1 MTWQSTPCS
10 VGKWVTVTRD
20 NGAVVPSM
28 SVAWR
33 QFATFVTSW
42 GSANAQSLHERS
54 RKAGHARLSAKFREA
69 PEDRYALAKWKD
81 WPARTE
87 AVVAK

>member
-1 MTWQSTPCS
+1 
-10 VGKWVTVTRD
+10 
-20 NGAVVPSM
+20 M

-33 QFATFVTSW
+33 QLAAFVTSW
-42 GSANAQSLHERS
+42 GSANAHPLDERN

-69 PEDRYALAKWKD
+69 PQDRNALTQWED

>member
-1 MTWQSTPCS
+1 
-10 VGKWVTVTRD
+10 
-20 NGAVVPSM
+20 M

-33 QFATFVTSW
+33 QLAAFATSW
-42 GSANAQSLHERS
+42 GSANAQSLDERN
-54 RKAGHARLSAKFREA
+54 RKAGHARLSEKFREA
-69 PEDRYALAKWKD
+69 PQDRYAWED